1 VELKAYIDPLKRW
14 WWLIVAATLIS
25 ALSSFIATRGEPPR
39 YQASVTLMVGRSIE
53 NPNPTGTELSL
64 TQNLTAAYADIA
76 RREPVRNATAAALG
90 IPSLPP
96 YQVNLPP
103 NSNLIEIVVI
113 DTNPQLAQ
121 AVANELANQLIRQ
134 SPAGV
139 DDERRQAFI
148 NQQLDLLE
156 TSILDT
162 QNEITRLKEE
172 LAQLFSARQIADTRA
187 TIAALQDKLTLL
199 QSNYAELLKSTQ
211 RGATNTISVFSPA
224 SLPRRAIP
232 SNRLSLI
239 LLSAGLGF
247 LLSVSGAYLLE
258 YLDNTLKDADD
269 VRATLA
275 LPTLAQVAALAF
287 SDGEGELI
295 AARGSPSPALEAYR
309 TLRVNLQF
317 ASVDRPLRSI
327 LVTSPS
333 PLEGKSLTAANLSV
347 VLAQAGQR
355 VILLDADL
363 HRPRVHDLFG
373 LSNNFG
379 VSNALIQAYA
389 NLEDLLQESGVPGLR
404 ILTSGPLP
412 PNASSLA
419 DSTRMRA
426 LLGELL
432 AYADVMVID
441 TPPVGALADALI
453 LATQVDGVLLVVDSG
468 RTRRDLAKRAVESL
482 RQVNAPLLGVLL
494 NRVKTPAMSYYYGY
508 AASDVG
514 SAPPRA
520 SRPGRLERLFGM
532 RRSRS

>member
-1 VELKAYIDPLKRW
+1 MELKAYIDPLKRW

-25 ALSSFIATRGEPPR
+25 ALSSFIATRGELPR

-90 IPSLPP
+90 LPSLPP

-113 DTNPQLAQ
+113 DTDPRLAQ

-139 DDERRQAFI
+139 EDERRQAFI

-162 QNEITRLKEE
+162 QNEIARLKEE

-187 TIAALQDKLTLL
+187 AIAALQDKLTLL

-232 SNRLSLI
+232 SNRPSLI
-239 LLSAGLGF
+239 LLAAGLGF
-247 LLSVSGAYLLE
+247 LLSASGAYLLE

-269 VRATLA
+269 VRSTLA
-275 LPTLAQVAALAF
+275 LPILAQVASLAF
-287 SDGEGELI
+287 TDGESELI
-295 AARGSPSPALEAYR
+295 VARGSPSPALEAYR
-309 TLRVNLQF
+309 ALRVNLQF

-363 HRPRVHDLFG
+363 HRPRQHDIFRLAN
-373 LSNNFG
+373 SFG
-379 VSNALIQAYA
+379 VTNALIQAYT

-404 ILTSGPLP
+404 ILTAGPLP
-412 PNASSLA
+412 PNASGLA
-419 DSTRMRA
+419 DSARMRS
-426 LLGELL
+426 LLAELL
-432 AYADVMVID
+432 AYADVIVID
-441 TPPVGALADALI
+441 TPPAAVLADAVI
-453 LATQVDGVLLVVDSG
+453 LSTQVDGVLLVVDSG
-468 RTRRDLAKRAVESL
+468 RTRRDVAAQAVESL
-482 RQVNAPLLGVLL
+482 RRANAPLLGVLL
-494 NRVKTPAMSYYYGY
+494 NRMKAPAVGYYYGY
-508 AASDVG
+508 MASAAEP
-514 SAPPRA
+514 ATPRT
-520 SRPGRLERLFGM
+520 SRLGRLQRLLSVG
-532 RRSRS
+532 RGRS

>member
-1 VELKAYIDPLKRW
+1 
-14 WWLIVAATLIS
+14 
-25 ALSSFIATRGEPPR
+25 
-39 YQASVTLMVGRSIE
+39 
-53 NPNPTGTELSL
+53 
-64 TQNLTAAYADIA
+64 
-76 RREPVRNATAAALG
+76 
-90 IPSLPP
+90 
-96 YQVNLPP
+96 
-103 NSNLIEIVVI
+103 
-113 DTNPQLAQ
+113 
-121 AVANELANQLIRQ
+121 
-134 SPAGV
+134 
-139 DDERRQAFI
+139 
-148 NQQLDLLE
+148 
-156 TSILDT
+156 
-162 QNEITRLKEE
+162 
-172 LAQLFSARQIADTRA
+172 
-187 TIAALQDKLTLL
+187 
-199 QSNYAELLKSTQ
+199 
-211 RGATNTISVFSPA
+211 
-224 SLPRRAIP
+224 
-232 SNRLSLI
+232 
-239 LLSAGLGF
+239 LSAGLGF

-432 AYADVMVID
+432 AYADVMVLD